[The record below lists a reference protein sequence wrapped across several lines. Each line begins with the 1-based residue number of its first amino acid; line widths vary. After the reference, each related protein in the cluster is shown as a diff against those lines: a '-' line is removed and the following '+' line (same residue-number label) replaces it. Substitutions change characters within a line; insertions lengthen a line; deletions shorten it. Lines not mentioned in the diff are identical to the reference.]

1 MAESKNVTELRQLKR
16 RHLIYYL
23 EVFDNQTDELL
34 GHLVD
39 LNVKGMRLVSK
50 TYIEPQKN
58 YSLKMILPEGCS
70 AEREV
75 HFKATSKWCREDV
88 NPDFF
93 AVGFSA
99 PNLDNATRNIF
110 MILIKQIGFND

>member
-1 MAESKNVTELRQLKR
+1 MADPKNITELRQLKR

-23 EVFDNQTDELL
+23 EVFDNHSNKLL

-39 LNVKGMRLVSK
+39 LNVKGMKLVSK
-50 TYIEPQKN
+50 DYIEPQKD

-70 AEREV
+70 HEREV
-75 HFKATSKWCREDV
+75 HFKATSMWCREDV
-88 NPDFF
+88 NPDFY

-99 PNLDNATRNIF
+99 PNLDTATRNIF